1 MGILVFKKAA
11 MIENRS
17 SKFLRM
23 TSRENGKVHVEIKL
37 DVQISIQT
45 QKDDIVSR
53 NFDGH

>member
-1 MGILVFKKAA
+1 
-11 MIENRS
+11 
-17 SKFLRM
+17 M

-53 NFDGH
+53 ILMDIS